1 MTFFKRPVQILTIL
15 LMLCAMGP
23 AQDARISNVRFT
35 VLKEF
40 NDKPIR
46 NASVILHP
54 VSKDGKQKRG
64 GQQLKTDE
72 DGKCAYPGVPFGKIR
87 VQVIAPNF
95 QTFGEDFDI
104 REQEKEIV
112 IKMKRPQE
120 QHTIYDKPKS

>member
-1 MTFFKRPVQILTIL
+1 MANVTRAFPIVVIFL
-15 LMLCAMGP
+15 LLGSAGT
-23 AQDARISNVRFT
+23 AQEPKIANVRFQ
-35 VLKEF
+35 VLKEY
-40 NDKPIR
+40 NGKPIR

-54 VSKDGKQKRG
+54 VNKSGKQKRG

-72 DGKCAYPGVPFGKIR
+72 EGRCAYPGVPFGKIR

-104 REQEKEIV
+104 RDPEQEIV
-112 IKMKRPQE
+112 IKLKRPQE